1 MFDPK
6 SKPQT
11 GWRRDVYEIVFETEK
26 RSGRIFDFALLLLIA
41 VSSIAVSIESM
52 PGISEEVRRGLVTL
66 EYALTFLFTVEYIL
80 RSLCVARPRRYVL
93 SVFGVI
99 DLLAV
104 LPTYLMFFF
113 PAAGSLSVVRVLR
126 LLRIFRL
133 FRLRH
138 YVREGD
144 ALLRAMKASRYR
156 ITVFVVTVIIVV
168 AILGAVIYV
177 VEGPEHGFDSIPKS
191 MYWAVVTLTT
201 VGYGDI
207 SPETPLGQAIAS
219 AVMLLGYGIIAVPTG
234 IVTAQIVQGERA
246 HLGVPLVS
254 RRCPSCAASEPR
266 LDSKFCRQCGATL
279 AKGLDGDA

>member
-1 MFDPK
+1 VFDPR
-6 SKPQT
+6 SKPDS
-11 GWRRDVYEIVFETEK
+11 GWRREVYEVVFETEK
-26 RSGRIFDFALLLLIA
+26 RAGRIFDFALLVLIA
-41 VSSIAVSIESM
+41 VSGVAVSVESV
-52 PGISEEVRRGLVTL
+52 PGISESTREILVAL
-66 EYALTFLFTVEYIL
+66 EYGLTFLFTVEYVL
-80 RSLCVARPRRYVL
+80 RAVCVERPRRYVL
-93 SVFGVI
+93 SVFGII

-104 LPTYLMFFF
+104 LPTYLMFFI

-156 ITVFVVTVIIVV
+156 ITVFVVTVVIVV

-177 VEGPEHGFDSIPKS
+177 IEGPEHGYDSIPSS

-207 SPETPLGQAIAS
+207 SPQTPLGQAIAS

-254 RRCPSCAASEPR
+254 KRCPACAAEEPR
-266 LDSKFCRQCGATL
+266 LDSRFCRQCGAGF
-279 AKGLDGDA
+279 AKDPE

>member
-1 MFDPK
+1 M
-6 SKPQT
+6 SKPAS
-11 GWRRDVYEIVFETEK
+11 GWRREVYEVVFETEK
-26 RSGRIFDFALLLLIA
+26 RAGRIFDFALLVLIALSGIA
-41 VSSIAVSIESM
+41 VSVESV
-52 PGISEEVRRGLVTL
+52 PGIGETTSDILVAL
-66 EYALTFLFTVEYIL
+66 EYGLTFLFTVEYVL
-80 RSLCVARPRRYVL
+80 RAVCVERPRRYVL
-93 SVFGVI
+93 SVFGII

-104 LPTYLMFFF
+104 LPTYLMFFI

-156 ITVFVVTVIIVV
+156 ITVFVVTVVIVV

-177 VEGPEHGFDSIPKS
+177 VEGPEHGYDSIPSS

-207 SPETPLGQAIAS
+207 SPQTPLGQAIA
-219 AVMLLGYGIIAVPTG
+219 AVVMLLGYGIIAVPTG

-254 RRCPSCAASEPR
+254 RRCPSCAAEEPR
-266 LDSKFCRQCGATL
+266 LDSKFCRQCGAAL
-279 AKGLDGDA
+279 AKGAE